1 MKKFKRRS
9 ARMNRM
15 HFRVLVRRYFK
26 QIFTSLGTFLPLL
39 LQAPVM
45 LAIVYIVCVKDAFI
59 HKTAEYLTSAN
70 VVLFVLVVMCAL
82 MGILNS
88 YREICKERDVLSRE
102 VFGGLD
108 VSAYALSKFCVLAL
122 VGIVQ
127 CSVLLFGTALYSPFN
142 FSAPVPDF
150 LLCLAALI
158 LTNLSVTAIGL
169 FLSALLKKSE
179 SAILPVLLIIIMQVV
194 FSDGVLVLDGAA
206 GYIKYITP
214 SAWGIA
220 VFGNVCGLNGW
231 LPAEIFHRAMFGY
244 SPLISLAALALLTI
258 LFVFL
263 TVFVLKRRYRGKE

>member
-108 VSAYALSKFCVLAL
+108 LSAYVLSKFTVLS
-122 VGIVQ
+122 VIGIVQ
-127 CSVLLFGTALYSPFN
+127 CVILYGGTLTFVDFAYPDPATGYLCSV
-142 FSAPVPDF
+142 
-150 LLCLAALI
+150 AAMI
-158 LTNLSVTAIGL
+158 LTNISVMAVGL
-169 FLSALLKKSE
+169 FISALLKKSE
-179 SAILPVLLIIIMQVV
+179 SAILPVLFIIIMQVV
-194 FSDGVLVLDGAA
+194 FCDSLFSLEGAA
-206 GYIKYITP
+206 GWLRYVTP

-220 VFGNVCGLNGW
+220 VFSRECALNSW
-231 LPAEIFHRAMFGY
+231 APREYFYKSMFDLN
-244 SPLISLAALALLTI
+244 PLIGIAVLATIAIVFVLLTI
-258 LFVFL
+258 FR
-263 TVFVLKRRYRGKE
+263 LKHVYRQKD

>member
-15 HFRVLVRRYFK
+15 HYRVLVRRYFK

-45 LAIVYIVCVKDAFI
+45 LAIVYLVCVKDAFT
-59 HKTAEYLTSAN
+59 HKNAEYLTSAN

-108 VSAYALSKFCVLAL
+108 ISAYVLSKFTVLSVIGL
-122 VGIVQ
+122 VQ
-127 CSVLLFGTALYSPFN
+127 CGILFGGTLLFIDFAFP
-142 FSAPVPDF
+142 APATGY
-150 LLCLAALI
+150 LCAYGAMA
-158 LTNLSVTAIGL
+158 LTNISTMAVGL
-169 FLSALLKKSE
+169 FISALLKKSE
-179 SAILPVLLIIIMQVV
+179 SAILPVLFIIIEQVV
-194 FSDGVLVLDGAA
+194 FCDSLFSLDGAA
-206 GYIKYITP
+206 GLFRYITP

-220 VFGNVCGLNGW
+220 VFGNAAGLNDW
-231 LPAEIFHRAMFGY
+231 APMLFHKDMFALN
-244 SPLISLAALALLTI
+244 PLVGLGVLAVFTL

-263 TVFVLKRRYRGKE
+263 TTLRLKRLYRQKD

>member
-108 VSAYALSKFCVLAL
+108 IPAYVLSKFTVLSAI
-122 VGIVQ
+122 GIVQ
-127 CSVLLFGTALYSPFN
+127 CAILFFGTLPAI
-142 FSAPVPDF
+142 DF
-150 LLCLAALI
+150 AFPNPATGYLCAYGAMA
-158 LTNLSVTAIGL
+158 LTNISTMAIGL
-169 FLSALLKKSE
+169 FISALLKKSE
-179 SAILPVLLIIIMQVV
+179 SAILPVLFIIIEQVV
-194 FSDGVLVLDGAA
+194 FCDCLFTLEGGA
-206 GYIKYITP
+206 GWLRYITP

-220 VFGNVCGLNGW
+220 VFGNAAGLNDW
-231 LPAEIFHRAMFGY
+231 APPLFHKDLFALN
-244 SPLISLAALALLTI
+244 PLIGLGVMAAITL

-263 TVFVLKRRYRGKE
+263 TTLRLKRAYRQKD

>member
-1 MKKFKRRS
+1 MKKFRRRS

-88 YREICKERDVLSRE
+88 YRDSYREICKERDVLSRE

-108 VSAYALSKFCVLAL
+108 IPAYVLSKFTVLS
-122 VGIVQ
+122 VIGIVQ
-127 CSVLLFGTALYSPFN
+127 CAILFFGTLPAI
-142 FSAPVPDF
+142 DF
-150 LLCLAALI
+150 AFPNPATGYLCAY
-158 LTNLSVTAIGL
+158 GL
-169 FLSALLKKSE
+169 FISALLKKSE
-179 SAILPVLLIIIMQVV
+179 SAILPVLFIIIEQVV
-194 FSDGVLVLDGAA
+194 FCDCLFTLEGGA
-206 GYIKYITP
+206 GWLRYITP

-220 VFGNVCGLNGW
+220 VFGNACGLNDW
-231 LPAEIFHRAMFGY
+231 APPLFHKDLFALN
-244 SPLISLAALALLTI
+244 PLIGLGVMAAITL

-263 TVFVLKRRYRGKE
+263 TTLRLKRAYRQKD

>member
-108 VSAYALSKFCVLAL
+108 IPAYVLSKFTVLS
-122 VGIVQ
+122 VIGIVQ
-127 CSVLLFGTALYSPFN
+127 CAILFFGTLPAI
-142 FSAPVPDF
+142 DF
-150 LLCLAALI
+150 AFPNPATGYLCAFGAMA
-158 LTNLSVTAIGL
+158 LTNISSMAIGL
-169 FLSALLKKSE
+169 FISALLKKSE
-179 SAILPVLLIIIMQVV
+179 SAILPVLFIIIVQVV
-194 FSDGVLVLDGAA
+194 FCDSLFSLEGAA
-206 GYIKYITP
+206 GWVRYVTP
-214 SAWGIA
+214 SAWAIA
-220 VFGNVCGLNGW
+220 VMSHECALNDWEPQIFQKPMFDLNPLIGLAV
-231 LPAEIFHRAMFGY
+231 LAA
-244 SPLISLAALALLTI
+244 ISLAFTLLTI
-258 LFVFL
+258 LR
-263 TVFVLKRRYRGKE
+263 LKRVYRQKD